1 MPRKIALIV
10 SESEAQEGGRYMD
23 THMVIASI
31 EKGLR
36 GH

>member
-10 SESEAQEGGRYMD
+10 SEAQEGGSYMD